1 MVVWRMHVLFSFF
14 SISIEVSTMINVY
27 FTYIFR
33 SDIMLECIYFWMA
46 YEFSPFVFFSAT
58 IEVSSL

>member
-46 YEFSPFVFFSAT
+46 YEFSPFVFFSVT